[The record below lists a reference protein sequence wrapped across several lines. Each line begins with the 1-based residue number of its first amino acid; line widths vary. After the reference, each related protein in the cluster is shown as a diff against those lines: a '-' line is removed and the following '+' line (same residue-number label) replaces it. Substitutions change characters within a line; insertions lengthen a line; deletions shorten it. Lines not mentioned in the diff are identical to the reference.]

1 MKPIFL
7 AIESHFRT
15 HFEFLLWK
23 SEELPAA
30 MKKFLSFVKAR
41 KGDGAD
47 SPEPEVS
54 DDHPAYHSAS
64 NADLDCSVS

>member
-15 HFEFLLWK
+15 HFEFLSWQP
-23 SEELPAA
+23 EELPAA
-30 MKKFLSFVKAR
+30 MKKFLSVVKAR

-47 SPEPEVS
+47 SPEVS
-54 DDHPAYHSAS
+54 DDYPSYNSGS